1 MAEATIF
8 MAVANVL
15 SVYRIS
21 KAKDFHGQDVEVKEE
36 YSSTGLIT

>member
-8 MAVANVL
+8 MAVASVL

-21 KAKDFHGQDVEVKEE
+21 KAKDAHGRDVQVTEE